1 LCTQSFEYHSWC
13 ELLICLL
20 GSSNRSSNAHV
31 EVTEVCSYLMVNEE
45 YAVGQAKK
53 LVKDGDIGIVSFG
66 GHFICNAV
74 SLFDAV
80 VMFA

>member
-1 LCTQSFEYHSWC
+1 M
-13 ELLICLL
+13 
-20 GSSNRSSNAHV
+20 
-31 EVTEVCSYLMVNEE
+31 CSYLMVNEE